1 MNKKTTLILIAA
13 LVVILAGGTLIYP
26 KLAASY
32 APDRA
37 LKDNGSETAS
47 GNNTGEDGPAQ
58 NTPNPT
64 TDGNAISDSQNTDSS
79 GTSVSEQ
86 TAADFI
92 VYLEDG
98 SEVKLSDNFGKPMI
112 VNFWATWCSPCKM
125 ELPHFEDKYQEYSDS
140 INFMMVNLTDGVRD
154 TVKSVTG
161 FITDNQYTFPVYYDT
176 EYSAAYA
183 YNIMSIPTTLL
194 IDADGNIVDTLV
206 GTLSEKDLQ
215 ACIDLL
221 LS

>member
-1 MNKKTTLILIAA
+1 VNKKTTLILIAVLA
-13 LVVILAGGTLIYP
+13 VILAGGAVIYP

-32 APDRA
+32 TPDRA
-37 LKDNGSETAS
+37 LKDKGSATAS
-47 GNNTGEDGPAQ
+47 AANTGADGPAE
-58 NTPNPT
+58 NTPEPT
-64 TDGNAISDSQNTDSS
+64 ADVNTKGDSQNTDS
-79 GTSVSEQ
+79 GGASVSEP
-86 TAADFI
+86 TATDFI

-125 ELPHFEDKYQEYSDS
+125 ELPHFEDKYQEFKDS

-154 TVKSVTG
+154 TLESVTA

-221 LS
+221 LD